1 MSRPMNEL
9 RDADAQPTTRE
20 RLLALVRQILGAPAA
35 ARPIQIDARLADL
48 GLSSIKM
55 VNLMLAIE
63 VEFDMVIPQGE
74 ITPENLDSI
83 ASVERLLERL
93 ATSAPGA

>member
-1 MSRPMNEL
+1 MSRSMNEL
-9 RDADAQPTTRE
+9 RDADTVPTTRE
-20 RLLALVRQILGAPAA
+20 RLIGLVRQMLGAPAA
-35 ARPIQIDARLADL
+35 SRPIQIDARLADL

-63 VEFDMVIPQGE
+63 AEFDITIPQTE
-74 ITPENLDSI
+74 ITPDNLDSI

-93 ATSAPGA
+93 AASTPGS